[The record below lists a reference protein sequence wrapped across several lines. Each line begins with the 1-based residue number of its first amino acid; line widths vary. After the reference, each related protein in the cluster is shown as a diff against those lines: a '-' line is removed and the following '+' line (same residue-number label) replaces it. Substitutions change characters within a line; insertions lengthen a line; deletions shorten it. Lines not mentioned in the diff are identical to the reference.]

1 MGQNDLSCIGPSL
14 WNNLRG
20 SLKKKNSVSNAC
32 KHNLKKKYH
41 DNLAGSWYLQDYYW
55 YLLIF
60 LTHLFIYLL
69 IHLFIYLFI
78 HLLFIYLLIY
88 FLLTYF
94 SFSFIQSFVF
104 NFYVTYLPFPL
115 SRLTVCFI
123 LFIMHPFRYLAM
135 FLTCSYL
142 CYNIID

>member
-69 IHLFIYLFI
+69 IHLFVYLFIYLFI
-78 HLLFIYLLIY
+78 YSFIIYLFIYLFIFYLLI
-88 FLLTYF
+88 FLSHLFSLLFLTFMLPICHFLYLV
-94 SFSFIQSFVF
+94 SQFVL
-104 NFYVTYLPFPL
+104 YYLL
-115 SRLTVCFI
+115 CI
-123 LFIMHPFRYLAM
+123 LFVISL
-135 FLTCSYL
+135 CS
-142 CYNIID
+142 